1 MTKYPEMKKAN
12 LFLIAG
18 LAALTAGVANA
29 QTPPTP
35 PTFGAAIP
43 GQCVLDEQAAMTN
56 SAIGKAASQ
65 RLVQLKSVV
74 DGELQQQGTALE
86 TEYKTLAAGQA
97 AQSATPAGKTAW
109 ENKAQAWAKK
119 RDAFQAKVQQ
129 RQQEMQ
135 YTQQEVMAAIFSK
148 LIPNINAV
156 VTQKGCSTVVSASSL
171 LSYDSTT
178 PGADGKPVSSKFT
191 YVNPAMDITS
201 AVVQKIDSTG
211 ELLPAFDR
219 VSLDQPAAQGAA
231 AAPAGTPRPAAA
243 APKPAAPKPAAAAP
257 KPAAT
262 GTAPKPN

>member
-1 MTKYPEMKKAN
+1 MKHAN

-18 LAALTAGVANA
+18 LAALTAGAANA
-29 QTPPTP
+29 QTAAAPTP

-43 GQCVLDEQAAMTN
+43 GQCVLDEQAAMAN

-65 RLVQLKSVV
+65 RLVQLKSNV
-74 DGELQQQGTALE
+74 DAELQQQGTALE
-86 TEYKTLAAGQA
+86 TEYKTLADNQKTQA
-97 AQSATPAGKTAW
+97 ATPAGKTAW
-109 ENKAQAWAKK
+109 ETKAQAWAKK
-119 RDAFQAKVQQ
+119 RDAFQGKVQQ

-156 VTQKGCSTVVSASSL
+156 VTQKGCSTVVSAASL
-171 LSYDSTT
+171 LSYDTT
-178 PGADGKPVSSKFT
+178 TTGADGKPVAQKFT

-219 VSLDQPAAQGAA
+219 VSLDQQAAPGAA
-231 AAPAGTPRPAAA
+231 AAPAAPRPAAA

>member
-1 MTKYPEMKKAN
+1 MKKAN

-18 LAALTAGVANA
+18 LAALTAGTANA
-29 QTPPTP
+29 QTAPAAPTP

-43 GQCVLDEQAAMTN
+43 GQCVLDEQVAMTT
-56 SAIGKAASQ
+56 SAMGKAASQ

-97 AQSATPAGKTAW
+97 TQSATPAGKTAW

-119 RDAFQAKVQQ
+119 RDTFQAKVQQ

-148 LIPNINAV
+148 LIPNINTV

-171 LSYDSTT
+171 LSYDTT
-178 PGADGKPVSSKFT
+178 AAGADGKPVSQKFT
-191 YVNPAMDITS
+191 YVNPAMDITT
-201 AVVQKIDSTG
+201 AVVQKMDSTG

-219 VSLDQPAAQGAA
+219 VSLDQPAGQA
-231 AAPAGTPRPAAA
+231 AAPAAARPATTAT
-243 APKPAAPKPAAAAP
+243 PKPAAPKPAAAA
-257 KPAAT
+257 KPATT
-262 GTAPKPN
+262 GTTPKTN

>member
-1 MTKYPEMKKAN
+1 MKKAK

-18 LAALTAGVANA
+18 LAALTAGAANA
-29 QTPPTP
+29 QTAAAPTP

-43 GQCVLDEQAAMTN
+43 GQCVLDEQTAMTN
-56 SAIGKAASQ
+56 SAMGKAASQ

-86 TEYKTLAAGQA
+86 TEYKTLAASQKTQA
-97 AQSATPAGKTAW
+97 ATPAGKTAW
-109 ENKAQAWAKK
+109 ETKAQDWAKK
-119 RDAFQAKVQQ
+119 RDAFQSKVQQ

-148 LIPNINAV
+148 MIPNINAV

-171 LSYDSTT
+171 LSYDTT
-178 PGADGKPVSSKFT
+178 TTGADGKPVAQKFT

-201 AVVQKIDSTG
+201 AVVQKMDSTG

-219 VSLDQPAAQGAA
+219 VSLDQQAAAQGAA
-231 AAPAGTPRPAAA
+231 AAPAGTAKPAA
-243 APKPAAPKPAAAAP
+243 AAPKPAAAAP
-257 KPAAT
+257 KPAA
-262 GTAPKPN
+262 GTAPKTN

>member
-1 MTKYPEMKKAN
+1 MKKAN

-18 LAALTAGVANA
+18 LAALTAGAANA
-29 QTPPTP
+29 QTAPAAPTP

-43 GQCVLDEQAAMTN
+43 GQCVLDEQVAMTT
-56 SAIGKAASQ
+56 SAMGKAASQ
-65 RLVQLKSVV
+65 RLVQLKSNV

-86 TEYKTLAAGQA
+86 TEYKTLAASQKTQA
-97 AQSATPAGKTAW
+97 ATPAGKTAW
-109 ENKAQAWAKK
+109 ETKAQDWAKK

-135 YTQQEVMAAIFSK
+135 YTQQEVMSAIFSK
-148 LIPNINAV
+148 MIPNINAV

-171 LSYDSTT
+171 LSYDTT
-178 PGADGKPVSSKFT
+178 TAGADGKPVAQKFT
-191 YVNPAMDITS
+191 YVNPAMDITT
-201 AVVQKIDSTG
+201 AVVQKMDSTG

-219 VSLDQPAAQGAA
+219 VSLDQQAAPGAA
-231 AAPAGTPRPAAA
+231 AAPAGTPKPAAA

>member
-1 MTKYPEMKKAN
+1 MKTSN
-12 LFLIAG
+12 LFLLVS
-18 LAALTAGVANA
+18 LAALTAGAANA
-29 QTPPTP
+29 QTSPTP

-56 SAIGKAASQ
+56 SAMGKAASQ

-86 TEYKTLAAGQA
+86 TEYKTLASSQKTQA
-97 AQSATPAGKTAW
+97 ATPAGKTAW
-109 ENKAQAWAKK
+109 ETKAQDWAKK
-119 RDAFQAKVQQ
+119 RDTFQGKVQQ

-148 LIPNINAV
+148 MIPNINAV

-178 PGADGKPVSSKFT
+178 AGSDGKPVSTKFT
-191 YVNPAMDITS
+191 YVNPAMDITT
-201 AVVQKIDSTG
+201 AVVQKMDSTG

-219 VSLDQPAAQGAA
+219 VSLDQAAAPVAQGAA
-231 AAPAGTPRPAAA
+231 RPAATS
-243 APKPAAPKPAAAAP
+243 APKPVTPAAKPAT
-257 KPAAT
+257 T